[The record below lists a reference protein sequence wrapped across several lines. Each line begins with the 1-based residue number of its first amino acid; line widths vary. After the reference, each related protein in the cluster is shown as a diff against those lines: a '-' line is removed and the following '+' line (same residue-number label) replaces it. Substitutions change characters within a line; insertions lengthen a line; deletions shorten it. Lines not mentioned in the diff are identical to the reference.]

1 MAIKIA
7 GILMDGMG
15 EPIPNCTIELKT
27 KRTTQNVII
36 KTEASLLIDKNG
48 SYSMDVEPGEYDVT
62 LYVEGFS
69 PKAVGSITVYSDSSS
84 GTLND
89 FLILPGDSDLSPQQV
104 LVFQQLRD
112 ETKQA
117 AIAAK
122 NSAEQAH
129 IALDDKQDKS
139 ALLTAIA
146 ALKTAANELIYLTGS
161 DSAAVTALSELGRT
175 LLSVSDASSA
185 RSTINA
191 AADNEVLKISN
202 CLSEFRDTTLR
213 STARSNLGLS
223 NLATES
229 GSDLVRVLPSGSFN
243 QSIRRTDAYP
253 SIVLESTRVPTSS
266 VGCKVL
272 LESSGSS
279 LYFVIR
285 NGNSFVDQMVINM
298 VSSYKAGTYT
308 LYSSA
313 NTIVDE
319 NGFIKK
325 A

>member
-7 GILMDGMG
+7 GILKDGIG

-62 LYVEGFS
+62 LFVEGFA
-69 PKAVGSITVYSDSSS
+69 PKSVGSITVYSDSSS

-104 LVFQQLRD
+104 LAFQQLRD

-117 AIAAK
+117 AIDAK

-139 ALLTAIA
+139 PLLTAIA
-146 ALKTAANELIYLTGS
+146 ALKTAANELIYLTGT

-185 RSTINA
+185 RSIINA

-202 CLSEFRDTTLR
+202 CLSELRDPTSR
-213 STARSNLGLS
+213 NVARSNLGLGS
-223 NLATES
+223 LATED
-229 GSDLVRVLPSGSFN
+229 GNDLLRILPSGSFN
-243 QSIRRTDAYP
+243 KQIRKVDEYP
-253 SIVLESTRVPTSS
+253 SIILESTRMPTST
-266 VGCKVL
+266 VGYKVA
-272 LESSGSS
+272 LESAGSS

-285 NGNSFVDQMVINM
+285 SGSSFVDQMVIK
-298 VSSYKAGTYT
+298 VASSYKAGTYT
-308 LYSSA
+308 LYSTA

>member
-7 GILMDGMG
+7 GILKDGIG

-69 PKAVGSITVYSDSSS
+69 PKSVGSITIYSDSSS

-112 ETKQA
+112 EAKQA
-117 AIAAK
+117 AADAK
-122 NSAEQAH
+122 NSAEQAY

-139 ALLTAIA
+139 PLLTAIA

-202 CLSEFRDTTLR
+202 CLSELRDTTLR

-298 VSSYKAGTYT
+298 ASSYKAGTYT